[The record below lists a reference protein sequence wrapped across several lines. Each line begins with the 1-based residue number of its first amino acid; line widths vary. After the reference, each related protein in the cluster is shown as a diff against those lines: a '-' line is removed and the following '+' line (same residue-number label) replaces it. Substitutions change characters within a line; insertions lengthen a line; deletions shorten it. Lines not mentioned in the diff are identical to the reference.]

1 MRQLRR
7 VALSGLLG
15 TAVEF
20 YDFLVYGTVAALVFG
35 ELFFPTADPAV
46 GTIAAFGTFAAGYVA
61 RPLGGI
67 VFGHFGDRIGRKSM
81 MLLTMVLM
89 GAGSFLIGLL
99 PTYDAIGVWAPVLL
113 VALRVVQGIAIGGEW
128 GGATLMVVEHA
139 ERTQGAGRRRGLWS
153 SFTQLGAPLG
163 SVLSAGVVT
172 LVATLPDDEFR
183 TWGWRVPFLLS
194 VALLAVGLFVRL
206 KVAESPLFAE
216 AEAEADAEA
225 EAGAE
230 ADAEAGAEKAPRRAS
245 RPPVAE
251 VLRRPKPLL
260 LACGVGIGAFT
271 AQALLTSFMI
281 SYAVE
286 QGYTRPQV
294 LTAVTAA
301 SFVALAVLPAASAL
315 SDRVGRRP
323 VVLAGALASAA
334 LAFPVLA
341 LVGSGSPGLLILA
354 LVLGHGVAQ
363 STMYGPLGALLSEM
377 FGTRVRYTGASLG
390 YQAATLVGAGFS
402 PMIASSLLATY
413 DGSST
418 PISLLLCG
426 GALITAL
433 TVWRMRETHGDSL
446 DSPAPDVNA
455 PEVNGPEVS
464 APEVNALKVNGPKV
478 NGPKVSGP
486 ELNGPAQEGTRP

>member
-1 MRQLRR
+1 MQPSPSTAQPPSDARQLRR

-35 ELFFPTADPAV
+35 DLFFPRADPAV

-89 GAGSFLIGLL
+89 GCGSFLIGVL

-113 VALRVVQGIAIGGEW
+113 VTLRVVQGLAIGGEW

-139 ERTQGAGRRRGLWS
+139 ERTQGARRGLWS

-172 LVATLPDDEFR
+172 LVSALPDDEFR
-183 TWGWRVPFLLS
+183 AWGWRVPFLLS
-194 VALLAVGLFVRL
+194 IVLLGVGLFVRL
-206 KVAESPLFAE
+206 KVAESPLFAQARHE
-216 AEAEADAEA
+216 PEP
-225 EAGAE
+225 G
-230 ADAEAGAEKAPRRAS
+230 
-245 RPPVAE
+245 RPPVVE
-251 VLRRPKPLL
+251 VLRRPKPVL
-260 LACGVGIGAFT
+260 LAACVGIGAFT
-271 AQALLTSFMI
+271 AQSLLTGFMI
-281 SYAVE
+281 SYAV
-286 QGYTRPQV
+286 QHGYTRPQV
-294 LTAVTAA
+294 LTAVTVA
-301 SFVALAVLPAASAL
+301 SCVALVVLPAASAL

-323 VVLAGALASAA
+323 VVLAGAVASAA

-341 LVGSGSPGLLILA
+341 LVDSGSPGLLILA
-354 LVLGHGVAQ
+354 LALGHGVAQ

-390 YQAATLVGAGFS
+390 YQAATLLGAGFS
-402 PMIASSLLATY
+402 PLIASSLLASSGG
-413 DGSST
+413 GSA
-418 PISLLLCG
+418 PVSLLLCG
-426 GALITAL
+426 GAAITAL
-433 TVWRMRETHGDSL
+433 TVWRLRETHADTL
-446 DSPAPDVNA
+446 DAP
-455 PEVNGPEVS
+455 PSRTTTPT
-464 APEVNALKVNGPKV
+464 P
-478 NGPKVSGP
+478 
-486 ELNGPAQEGTRP
+486 EGTLR